1 MSYQVTKYAAIAVA
15 LFWATAA
22 LFAGQN
28 NSHFELFKQ
37 LPRHNTIA
45 GIIDIRAIRQ
55 NPALSQLLSQENT
68 PFSQLN
74 DFDAAAVSFD
84 SAGRRFSAIC
94 RFSSPTALKNYFKKY
109 SQNLLYEKNFYRV
122 VNSGSDLNGAKVII
136 NSPETLLFYHDY
148 PEQTHSFDRF
158 GLDKETVALLHSDK
172 ETFACFGGKMK
183 MKKEPFKS
191 IRSFNIFLSRNH
203 QKIQLHGMASC
214 RKPMNASL
222 THMALLGLFSM
233 YLQEYCDLSPENA
246 GKIVSLLKVRQH
258 GKNLYFQLDD
268 VEKTIAQIIKLQAEN
283 Y

>member
-1 MSYQVTKYAAIAVA
+1 MSCQVTKYVAVAVA

-22 LFAGQN
+22 LFAEQN
-28 NSHFELFKQ
+28 DPHADLLKQ
-37 LPRHNTIA
+37 LPKHNTIA

-68 PFSQLN
+68 PFPQLN

-94 RFSSPTALKNYFKKY
+94 RFASPAALKGYFTKY
-109 SQNLLYEKNFYRV
+109 SANLLPEKNFYKV
-122 VNSGSDLNGAKVII
+122 VNSGSDLNGAKISI

-148 PEQTHSFDRF
+148 PAQTLSFDRS
-158 GLDKETVALLHSDK
+158 GINSDVLSLLHLDKKALLR
-172 ETFACFGGKMK
+172 FGGKMK
-183 MKKEPFKS
+183 LKKEPFKS
-191 IRSFNIFLSRNH
+191 IRSFNVFLSRKQNR
-203 QKIQLHGMASC
+203 IQLHGMASC

-222 THMALLGLFSM
+222 THMAMLGFFSM
-233 YLQEYCDLSPENA
+233 YLQEFCRLSPENA